1 MWPNSAC
8 SETAPAPSCLS
19 AGASCSRCTNF
30 QKSQKQSKQPVFTT
44 FFPPTRQ
51 RSKLHCPQQLH
62 HIRTVHALT
71 AALKPRSATTS
82 TPLQIAIYPKTAKN
96 GYFRETR
103 WPMLNFRGGQSW
115 RSSAMMGQV
124 QPTAQNT
131 SPTPPPLSTT
141 NFTNFPPKHS
151 QNISDHH
158 RTTTSTFRRS
168 RATRSRA
175 VNQRASIGLKAAPH
189 RPQHCGCGEV
199 HNPWLL
205 HRLVVQE
212 RAVLACSWKTVVWDV
227 GGGRSSRSCVQATLS
242 RGVLKVA

>member
-1 MWPNSAC
+1 MWQNSAC
-8 SETAPAPSCLS
+8 SETAPAPSSLS
-19 AGASCSRCTNF
+19 TGASCSRCTNF
-30 QKSQKQSKQPVFTT
+30 QKSQKQPKQPVFTT
-44 FFPPTRQ
+44 FTPPARQ
-51 RSKLHCPQQLH
+51 RSKLHRPQQLH

-103 WPMLNFRGGQSW
+103 WPMLHFRGGQSCAY
-115 RSSAMMGQV
+115 SATMGQV
-124 QPTAQNT
+124 QRTAQNT
-131 SPTPPPLSTT
+131 SPKLQPLATT

-205 HRLVVQE
+205 HRLAAQE
-212 RAVLACSWKTVVWDV
+212 RAVLRLSPKPPNW
-227 GGGRSSRSCVQATLS
+227 TLVEVCQLAPLC
-242 RGVLKVA
+242 RLRRHHPV